1 MLLSSVDSIDIEH
14 WFQVLKSFIEKVKS
28 QNWGMT
34 PFQEKPRPN
43 LQWQNKMKTEDKKQT
58 QRQNAASV
66 FKIPSRAE
74 IKIHTSPPVRCSY
87 N

>member
-1 MLLSSVDSIDIEH
+1 
-14 WFQVLKSFIEKVKS
+14 
-28 QNWGMT
+28 
-34 PFQEKPRPN
+34 
-43 LQWQNKMKTEDKKQT
+43 MKTEDKKQT

-74 IKIHTSPPVRCSY
+74 IKIHASPPVCCSY